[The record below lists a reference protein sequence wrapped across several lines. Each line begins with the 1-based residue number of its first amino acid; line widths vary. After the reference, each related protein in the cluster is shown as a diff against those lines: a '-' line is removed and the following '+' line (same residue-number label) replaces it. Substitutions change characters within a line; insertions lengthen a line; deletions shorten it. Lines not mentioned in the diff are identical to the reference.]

1 MAPDDP
7 SGKCQPLIT
16 GKKLRPL
23 WTGSWCPRF
32 HLPFRLLIVPFW
44 WHNRCSVRGSGRQR
58 PIIPQEAL
66 WGIMWWCGDEL
77 KKHSIYPA
85 VSHWLGSTNKCRCPT
100 SSSKPQPYPITAW
113 HRAPRRNDRLSQ
125 HPRSPVLCTL
135 TFLTPLHTGAT
146 ATQTLLC
153 HTRLIIAAYATL
165 FLSFMLLSF
174 LRQRV
179 WGPLFL
185 LLWVHVGKKK
195 FLLLW
200 SKWEQ
205 RECNFASLTLGV
217 TSLKSA
223 F

>member
-1 MAPDDP
+1 M
-7 SGKCQPLIT
+7 L
-16 GKKLRPL
+16 
-23 WTGSWCPRF
+23 CPRQRKTEAHYTTRGTVGDYVMMWRWTKKTL
-32 HLPFRLLIVPFW
+32 HLSSNFILTK
-44 WHNRCSVRGSGRQR
+44 GS
-58 PIIPQEAL
+58 I
-66 WGIMWWCGDEL
+66 
-77 KKHSIYPA
+77 
-85 VSHWLGSTNKCRCPT
+85 NKCRCPT

-135 TFLTPLHTGAT
+135 AFLTPLHTGTT

-153 HTRLIIAAYATL
+153 HTRLIIAACATL
-165 FLSFMLLSF
+165 YLSFILLSF

-179 WGPLFL
+179 WGPIFL
-185 LLWVHVGKKK
+185 LLWVHVEKKK

-217 TSLKSA
+217 TSVKSA